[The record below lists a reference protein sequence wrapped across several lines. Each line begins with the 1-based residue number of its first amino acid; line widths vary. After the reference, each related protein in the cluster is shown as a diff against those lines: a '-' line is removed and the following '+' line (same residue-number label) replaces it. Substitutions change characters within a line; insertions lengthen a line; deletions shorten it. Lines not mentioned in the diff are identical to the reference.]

1 MPLQHID
8 SSSSSTSE
16 DESEYT
22 AESQEEMAD
31 NITDTNEETNEPA
44 TDANDEEKEVKR
56 DSEVSDDE
64 RKSNDGRNSGS
75 DATIPYCDN
84 SGSESVVSSR
94 TCSRA
99 SSPCST
105 RESINQDTRDS
116 VSQDTMFPESSRE
129 NSPMIDDHMLR
140 KLCKGPR
147 LKDLPNSRAARNL
160 NSFLFT
166 EDSNSKSSDFAEN
179 SNSGIPMFKGKLD
192 LKDILL
198 DENSSSSTPGD
209 NSNSC
214 DMKEL
219 FKNSSVNSEGSNSA
233 IKENV
238 HNDYKVG
245 ADSVESMHISE
256 NESANFPES
265 QTRTSSSNVEQSK
278 LLNDIGVIETSDINT
293 EKTTLDE
300 DSVLTKDNE
309 NKENIETCNM
319 SNEQLLL
326 KNANGFI
333 SRSDSLM
340 QGKKVENES
349 REEEMASNDK
359 VSMSDNDEK
368 MDVTEEGIEK
378 MADSQFETG
387 LAAQT
392 VDKTIGESDTDIHLQ
407 KGTRAFLVENENDDN
422 TSNEL
427 ETSFKG
433 RTAEAVDSSEM
444 AIDNVPQNS
453 NVKTELSEN
462 DFQGSSTSQI
472 QHAQNSESNL
482 VIKQELE
489 ETSEKKG
496 FSIVK
501 TEKDVE
507 SSEDVEHQTKE
518 AGNDVDSGGKDKVD
532 LNKVKTEITDKELE
546 NGGKKEEGGDS
557 PMKDSSTVKSEVNE
571 EDVKEEKKVKEEE
584 EEEEEVVSPNFYQ
597 VFYFQFSH
605 QILIPCRF
613 LCHIRLKRILFT

>member
-31 NITDTNEETNEPA
+31 NVTDTNEELNEPT
-44 TDANDEEKEVKR
+44 TDANHEEKGVKR
-56 DSEVSDDE
+56 DSETDPAVSDDE

-84 SGSESVVSSR
+84 SGSDSVVSSR

-105 RESINQDTRDS
+105 RESVNQDTRDS

-140 KLCKGPR
+140 KLRKGPR

-166 EDSNSKSSDFAEN
+166 EDSNSKSSDFGEN

-198 DENSSSSTPGD
+198 DENSSSSTLGD

-219 FKNSSVNSEGSNSA
+219 FKNSSVISEGSNSA

-238 HNDYKVG
+238 HNDHNVG
-245 ADSVESMHISE
+245 ADTVERMDISE

-265 QTRTSSSNVEQSK
+265 ETRTSSSDKEQTK
-278 LLNDIGVIETSDINT
+278 LLNDTGVTETSDITT
-293 EKTTLDE
+293 EKGTLDE
-300 DSVLTKDNE
+300 DSVHIGENE
-309 NKENIETCNM
+309 NKENIETCHM

-333 SRSDSLM
+333 SRSENLM
-340 QGKKVENES
+340 QGYKIGDEPS
-349 REEEMASNDK
+349 EEEFTFTNKLSK
-359 VSMSDNDEK
+359 SDNDGK
-368 MDVTEEGIEK
+368 MEVNEEGS
-378 MADSQFETG
+378 DVQTG
-387 LAAQT
+387 
-392 VDKTIGESDTDIHLQ
+392 DKIIGESDIKLLKEARELVGENGDNISNDI
-407 KGTRAFLVENENDDN
+407 
-422 TSNEL
+422 
-427 ETSFKG
+427 ETAFKG
-433 RTAEAVDSSEM
+433 RTAEADDSSEM
-444 AIDNVPQNS
+444 AIDDVPQNS
-453 NVKTELSEN
+453 NVKNKLSEN
-462 DFQGSSTSQI
+462 DFEESSTSQI
-472 QHAQNSESNL
+472 QHAQNSDNSL
-482 VIKQELE
+482 VIKQEIE
-489 ETSEKKG
+489 ETTENNS
-496 FSIVK
+496 FIIAK

-507 SSEDVEHQTKE
+507 SSEEDVEHPTKE
-518 AGNDVDSGGKDKVD
+518 TEGGNNADMEGTDKID
-532 LNKVKTEITDKELE
+532 LSIVKTEINDEGLE
-546 NGGKKEEGGDS
+546 NSEKGGEESGDS
-557 PMKDSSTVKSEVNE
+557 QIKDSSTVKSEVKE
-571 EDVKEEKKVKEEE
+571 EDVKEEMEVKEEE
-584 EEEEEVVSPNFYQ
+584 EEEAVSQNFL
-597 VFYFQFSH
+597 SH
-605 QILIPCRF
+605 FISNLFIRF
-613 LCHIRLKRILFT
+613 